1 MGAIKVLINQQFLHL
16 KYSIIYIDMYK
27 TLNKCAKAPGSMD
40 LPSKILPGGV
50 SLKST
55 EYRLCNKVLIGCFLY
70 FKMWLDKYSCIYYF
84 ALHPMFS
91 NKQIIDITAV
101 FQFKPAVWV
110 FHFCHP
116 VSFEI
121 IQCRF
126 PLVGF
131 SSLLLTEEEIWL
143 LLSTSKTQK
152 LRCKNTTKNLTTKIV
167 ADSLKH
173 IYKQRLNK
181 DNSKDI

>member
-1 MGAIKVLINQQFLHL
+1 MQKRLAPWIYQVKFCLVVFLWNQR
-16 KYSIIYIDMYK
+16 
-27 TLNKCAKAPGSMD
+27 N
-40 LPSKILPGGV
+40 
-50 SLKST
+50 
-55 EYRLCNKVLIGCFLY
+55 IGCVTKFWLGAFYTSKCDWISIFVFIILLYIQCFPINYWYNGSFSIQTRRLGFSFL
-70 FKMWLDKYSCIYYF
+70 S
-84 ALHPMFS
+84 
-91 NKQIIDITAV
+91 
-101 FQFKPAVWV
+101 
-110 FHFCHP
+110 P